1 MNLPEQITR
10 KQPANWGGDPL
21 FAECRGKL
29 LNLQLCKRVCY
40 DRHHGLSLIGKPVIE
55 FDGRKFEYIG
65 VSAHDTPLLIV
76 HKPTG
81 IESVD
86 SMGDP
91 KLGAELKRQ
100 NWISIRSTAQPWETT
115 SKSCSHWIQR

>member
-1 MNLPEQITR
+1 M
-10 KQPANWGGDPL
+10 GGDPL
-21 FAECRGKL
+21 FAECRVKL
-29 LNLQLCKRVCY
+29 LNLQLCKRVFY

-65 VSAHDTPLLIV
+65 VSAQDTQLLICTN
-76 HKPTG
+76 PPAG
-81 IESVD
+81 VD
-86 SMGDP
+86 SIGDP

-115 SKSCSHWIQR
+115 SKSCSHWIKR